1 MRIVASVYIITFP
14 PCHRAGLAFAKNG
27 NVHIHYRVVGKG
39 PPLALMHGSGGSSKY
54 FDFMGWTAKLKD
66 HYTLLLIDARGHGLS
81 DKPHEPGA
89 YRMRLMAG
97 DIVKVLDDLGIEKAH
112 YFGYSM
118 GGYIG
123 WGLAKYYPKRFRS
136 LIIGGFWAEDPDTS
150 HIDADEL
157 KFREILR
164 KGTAA
169 YVKFFRKQVEKE
181 RKTTQKRSVIDPL
194 LPYRLRNV
202 SAMDTKAMLAW
213 DICASKERLYML
225 KLLPRLTVPCLL
237 FVGRKDIFYKGA
249 KKTSRL
255 LPNGRFVSFPSLGHF
270 ETWARLDLALPP
282 VLKFLDDVDHGKA
295 IK

>member
-1 MRIVASVYIITFP
+1 MGR
-14 PCHRAGLAFAKNG
+14 
-27 NVHIHYRVVGKG
+27 G

-66 HYTLLLIDARGHGLS
+66 RYTLMLIDARGHGLS
-81 DKPHEPGA
+81 DKPHEPEA

-136 LIIGGFWAEDPDTS
+136 LIMGGIWAEDPDPS
-150 HIDADEL
+150 QVDAEEL

-164 KGTAA
+164 KGRRA
-169 YVKFFRKQVEKE
+169 YMKLFREQVEKE
-181 RKTTQKRSVIDPL
+181 RKITQKRSAIEPL

-202 SAMDTKAMLAW
+202 SEMDTKAMLAL
-213 DICASKERLYML
+213 DISHSKERLHIL
-225 KLLPRLTVPCLL
+225 KLLPHLTIPCLL

-249 KKTSRL
+249 KKANRL

-282 VLKFLDDVDHGKA
+282 VIKFLDDVDHGKA
-295 IK
+295 VR